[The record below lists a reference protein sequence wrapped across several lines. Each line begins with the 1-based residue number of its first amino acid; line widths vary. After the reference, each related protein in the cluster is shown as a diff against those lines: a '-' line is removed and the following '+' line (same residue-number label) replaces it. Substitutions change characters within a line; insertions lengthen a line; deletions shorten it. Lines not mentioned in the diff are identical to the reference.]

1 MLTKNSESWMVM
13 EYLYQVHL
21 RTRSSETL
29 QFKGGGPSRRAVLK
43 SMKEEIRRTEYSSVG
58 LDGSLALGLCTRKRG
73 TNQTMNKG

>member
-13 EYLYQVHL
+13 EYLYQVRL
-21 RTRSSETL
+21 GIRSSKTS

-58 LDGSLALGLCTRKRG
+58 LDGSLTLGLCTSKKG
-73 TNQTMNKG
+73 YKSNQK